1 MTPFW
6 NRNLVLWTIGTAQS
20 QCGTALAGIALSFLV
35 LHQTGSA
42 RQMALTLACSLLP
55 QLLLPLAGAW
65 VDRVPL
71 RLPLI
76 GADVVRALLQLG
88 LGLLALRGDVPLAVV
103 NTVAILTGLAG
114 IFAGPASNAA
124 VPSLVPPSQ
133 LARANGLLGSVS
145 QGASLLGTLAGGWLV
160 AKFSPPLAILLNG
173 GSFLMMATLLCW
185 IRLPRR
191 TAAAQGPRQHL
202 FADVRSGLEVMKLSR
217 LLLLAPVIA
226 LLLNAT
232 LAPVTV
238 VIPKLLAS
246 QGSGA
251 GGYGLFLSLE
261 SVGMLLSG
269 LLIMA
274 ARDRW
279 PSHWMIAIGL
289 GLTAGVYSLI
299 WLAPV
304 SAVLLSSA
312 PVLGL
317 GFGLINIPFQT
328 LLQRLVPQA
337 FLGRVFSV
345 LGMVSSLGM
354 PISLVVLSP
363 MLDVLPMP
371 VWFGAAALLQGLGGV
386 VWSLAILRQSGTADQ
401 EHGWASTENA
411 NRR

>member
-1 MTPFW
+1 MPPFW
-6 NRNLVLWTIGTAQS
+6 NRNLVLWTVGSAQS

-42 RQMALTLACSLLP
+42 GQMALTLACTLLP
-55 QLLLPLAGAW
+55 QLLMPLAGAW

-76 GADVVRALLQLG
+76 GADLVRALLQLG
-88 LGLLALRGDVPLAVV
+88 LGLLALQGDVPLTVV
-103 NTVAILTGLAG
+103 NTVAVLTGLAG

-124 VPSLVPPSQ
+124 VPSLVPPVH

-160 AKFSPPLAILLNG
+160 ARFSPPLAILLNG
-173 GSFLMMATLLCW
+173 GSFLIMATLLCW

-191 TAAAQGPRQHL
+191 TVVQGKRQHL
-202 FADVRSGLEVMKLSR
+202 FTDVRDGLKVMRRAR

-246 QGSGA
+246 QGGGA

-274 ARDRW
+274 LRDRCQ
-279 PSHWMIAIGL
+279 PQRMIAIGL
-289 GLTAGVYSLI
+289 CLTAGVYGLI
-299 WLAPV
+299 WQMPF
-304 SAVLLSSA
+304 SAVLLGSA

-317 GFGLINIPFQT
+317 GFGLVNIPFQT
-328 LLQRLVPQA
+328 LLQRLVPEA
-337 FLGRVFSV
+337 YLGRVFSV

-354 PISLVVLSP
+354 PISLLVLSP

-371 VWFGAAALLQGLGGV
+371 VWFGAAAFLQGLGAV
-386 VWSLAILRQSGTADQ
+386 VWTLAVLQSRNLPDAAAGTLSQ
-401 EHGWASTENA
+401 LTP
-411 NRR
+411 

>member
-42 RQMALTLACSLLP
+42 RQMALTLACTLLP
-55 QLLLPLAGAW
+55 QLLMPLAGAW

-76 GADVVRALLQLG
+76 GADVARALLQLG
-88 LGLLALRGDVPLAVV
+88 LGVLALRGDVPLSVV
-103 NTVAILTGLAG
+103 NTVAVLTGLAG

-160 AKFSPPLAILLNG
+160 ARFSPPMAILLNG
-173 GSFLMMATLLCW
+173 GSFLVMATLLCW

-191 TAAAQGPRQHL
+191 TVAPGPRQHL
-202 FADVRSGLEVMKLSR
+202 FADVRAGLGVMRRSR
-217 LLLLAPVIA
+217 LLLLAPAIA

-238 VIPKLLAS
+238 VIPKLLAG

-274 ARDRW
+274 SRNRW

-299 WLAPV
+299 WRWPIP
-304 SAVLLSSA
+304 AVLLGSA

-328 LLQRLVPQA
+328 LLQRLVPEA
-337 FLGRVFSV
+337 YLGRVFSV

-354 PISLVVLSP
+354 PISLLVISP

-386 VWSLAILRQSGTADQ
+386 VWSLAILRGQRTP
-401 EHGWASTENA
+401 EASAELSSRPTPQL
-411 NRR
+411 

>member
-1 MTPFW
+1 MPPFW

-20 QCGTALAGIALSFLV
+20 QCGTALASIALSFLV

-42 RQMALTLACSLLP
+42 GQMALTLACTLTP

-76 GADVVRALLQLG
+76 GADLVRALLQLA
-88 LGLLALRGDVPLAVV
+88 LGLLALQGDVPLAVV
-103 NTVAILTGLAG
+103 NTVAVLTGLAG

-124 VPSLVPPSQ
+124 VPTLVSPGH

-160 AKFSPPLAILLNG
+160 ARFSPPLAILLNG
-173 GSFLMMATLLCW
+173 GSFLVMATLLFW
-185 IRLPRR
+185 IHLPGR
-191 TAAAQGPRQHL
+191 TAAQGTRQHL
-202 FADVRSGLEVMKLSR
+202 FTDVRDGLKVMRRSP

-246 QGSGA
+246 QGGGA
-251 GGYGLFLSLE
+251 GSYGLFLSLE

-269 LLIMA
+269 VLIMA
-274 ARDRW
+274 SRDRW
-279 PSHWMIAIGL
+279 HAHRMITVGL
-289 GLTAGVYSLI
+289 GLTAGVYGLI
-299 WLAPV
+299 WQWPF
-304 SAVLLSSA
+304 SAVLLGSA

-317 GFGLINIPFQT
+317 GFGLVNIPFQT
-328 LLQRLVPQA
+328 LLQRLVPEA
-337 FLGRVFSV
+337 YLGRVFSV

-354 PISLVVLSP
+354 PISLLALSR

-386 VWSLAILRQSGTADQ
+386 VWSLAALRQSGITRG
-401 EHGWASTENA
+401 EHVWVS
-411 NRR
+411 RSSDV